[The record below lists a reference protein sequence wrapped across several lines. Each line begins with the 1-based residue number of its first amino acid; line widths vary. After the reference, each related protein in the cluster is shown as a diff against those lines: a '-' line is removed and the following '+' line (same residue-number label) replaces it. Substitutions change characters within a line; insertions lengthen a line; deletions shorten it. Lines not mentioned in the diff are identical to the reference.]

1 MNGLEIFLIVG
12 ILSIITFYFI
22 SRTLLN
28 KKYKKFTYLTPAIA
42 VTVASLIFLVLT
54 FILSKDGWVIMGNY
68 FFVIVIVSGALIGTF
83 LPFIHSKYRQ

>member
-1 MNGLEIFLIVG
+1 MKDINLARRFFKNGLEIFLIVG

-28 KKYKKFTYLTPAIA
+28 KKYKKITYLTPAIA

-54 FILSKDGWVIMGNY
+54 FILSKDGWVI
-68 FFVIVIVSGALIGTF
+68 ISL
-83 LPFIHSKYRQ
+83 LSLL

>member
-28 KKYKKFTYLTPAIA
+28 KKYKKSHT
-42 VTVASLIFLVLT
+42 
-54 FILSKDGWVIMGNY
+54 
-68 FFVIVIVSGALIGTF
+68 
-83 LPFIHSKYRQ
+83 